1 VRYSASMY
9 DSASFSKASSATRSL
24 YPNIPAIPAIPD
36 RLAIVDGRRL
46 HAIARRLLRAYGTPP
61 PARHLAP
68 IDELVLTV
76 LSQHTSDTNR
86 DRAYEDLRRRFP
98 TWDEVADAP
107 LPALARAI
115 RRGGLG
121 PTKAVRIRAMLRAI
135 RESGV
140 ALDDRAFTRVGDQEL
155 WDTLVALPGVGP
167 KTAACVLLFS
177 LDRPYFPVDTHVHR
191 LARRLGL
198 VPPRADA
205 VATQAAF
212 QASVPD
218 DEMYPLHMNLIRH
231 GRAVCVAQRPRCSE
245 CVLRALCPRIGVTD
259 SR

>member
-1 VRYSASMY
+1 V
-9 DSASFSKASSATRSL
+9 
-24 YPNIPAIPAIPD
+24 D
-36 RLAIVDGRRL
+36 RRRL
-46 HAIARRLLRAYGTPP
+46 RAIARRLARAYGTPP
-61 PARHLAP
+61 PPRHLP
-68 IDELVLTV
+68 PLEELVLTV

-86 DRAYEDLRRRFP
+86 DRAYADLRRRFA
-98 TWDEVADAP
+98 TWDDVADAP

-140 ALDDRAFTRVGDQEL
+140 PLDERTFTAMPDKAL
-155 WDTLVALPGVGP
+155 WDALVALPGVGP

-191 LARRLGL
+191 VAIRLGL
-198 VPPRADA
+198 VLPRSDA
-205 VATQAAF
+205 IATQVAF
-212 QASVPD
+212 QSSVPS

-231 GRAVCVAQRPRCSE
+231 GREVCTAQRPRCSE
-245 CVLRALCPRIGVTD
+245 CVLRDLCPRIGVTG

>member
-1 VRYSASMY
+1 
-9 DSASFSKASSATRSL
+9 
-24 YPNIPAIPAIPD
+24 
-36 RLAIVDGRRL
+36 
-46 HAIARRLLRAYGTPP
+46 
-61 PARHLAP
+61 
-68 IDELVLTV
+68 VLTV

-86 DRAYEDLRRRFP
+86 DRAYADLRRRFP

-140 ALDDRAFTRVGDQEL
+140 PLDDRAFTGVPDQQL
-155 WDTLVALPGVGP
+155 WDTLMALPGVGP

-191 LARRLGL
+191 VAIRLGL
-198 VPPRADA
+198 VPPRSDA

-212 QASVPD
+212 QKTLREE
-218 DEMYPLHMNLIRH
+218 EMYPLHMNLIRH
-231 GRAVCVAQRPRCSE
+231 GREVCTAQRPRCSE
-245 CVLRALCPRIGVTD
+245 CVLRDLCPRVGVTA

>member
-1 VRYSASMY
+1 MPARYPRAV
-9 DSASFSKASSATRSL
+9 
-24 YPNIPAIPAIPD
+24 D
-36 RLAIVDGRRL
+36 RRRL
-46 HAIARRLLRAYGTPP
+46 RAIARRLARAYGTPP
-61 PARHLAP
+61 EPRHLP
-68 IDELVLTV
+68 PLEELVLTV

-86 DRAYEDLRRRFP
+86 DRAYADLRLRFP
-98 TWDEVADAP
+98 TWDDVADAP

-140 ALDDRAFTRVGDQEL
+140 PLDDRAFTKMDDREL
-155 WDTLVALPGVGP
+155 WDTLIALPGVGP

-191 LARRLGL
+191 VARRLGL
-198 VPPRADA
+198 VPPQADA

-212 QASVPD
+212 QQSVPPD
-218 DEMYPLHMNLIRH
+218 DMYALHMNLIRH
-231 GRAVCVAQRPRCSE
+231 GREVCVARRPRCSV
-245 CVLRALCPRIGVTD
+245 CVLRDLCPRVGVTE

>member
-1 VRYSASMY
+1 M
-9 DSASFSKASSATRSL
+9 
-24 YPNIPAIPAIPD
+24 
-36 RLAIVDGRRL
+36 
-46 HAIARRLLRAYGTPP
+46 
-61 PARHLAP
+61 
-68 IDELVLTV
+68 LTV

-86 DRAYEDLRRRFP
+86 DRAYADLRKRFP

-121 PTKAVRIRAMLRAI
+121 PTKAVRLRAMLRGI

-140 ALDDRAFTRVGDQEL
+140 ALDERALTTMADADL

-198 VPPRADA
+198 VPARADA

-212 QASVPD
+212 QESVPP
-218 DEMYPLHMNLIRH
+218 ESMYSLHMNLIRH
-231 GRAVCVAQRPRCSE
+231 GRAVCVAIRPRCSE
-245 CVLRALCPRIGVTD
+245 CVLADLCPRIGVRD